1 MAQHQVML
9 DLETLGT
16 RPGCAILAIG
26 AVHFGTGPDFP
37 AATRETFY
45 TVINTQ
51 SCTKRYGLKV
61 CPKTEQWWRGQ
72 SDGAR
77 KVLEEARA
85 CKVGLREALVNFD
98 AWLNSIGGNKNSLRI
113 WGNGADFD
121 NPIITACYDVCDMEP
136 PWQFWNNRCFRSL
149 RNLPGLPVRRK
160 KVAAHHALQD
170 AVDQASEAVEI
181 LKTISFGKQA
191 TLL

>member
-1 MAQHQVML
+1 MPEANVML

-16 RPGCAILAIG
+16 RAGCAILAIG
-26 AVHFGTGPDFP
+26 AVRFGTDMP
-37 AATRETFY
+37 AVTGETFY
-45 TVINTQ
+45 TVVNTA
-51 SCTKRYGLKV
+51 SCVSRYGLKV
-61 CPKTEQWWRGQ
+61 DPKTEQWWRGQ

-77 KVLEEARA
+77 KVLQEARE
-85 CKVGLREALVNFD
+85 CRVGLREALVNFD
-98 AWLNSIGGNKNSLRI
+98 AWLNTQGNKNTLRI

-121 NPIITACYDVCDMEP
+121 NPIITACYDVCGMEP

-149 RNLPGLPVRRK
+149 RNLPGLPARKK

-170 AVDQASEAVEI
+170 AVDQANEAVEI

-191 TLL
+191 QLL